1 MRTKGMVALILIACL
16 SVVIAFGFVSDDSD
30 AQTYGSDEVGAH
42 KVTFDT
48 NGGSGGYTQYIL
60 NGQEI
65 YLPTERAP
73 TGTSADY
80 YSRITKD
87 GCTLVGWN
95 DHNGTHRPGEKVV
108 ITRDTEFR
116 AVWQTHATLDGKAI
130 IDVGDSEPSSLNNV
144 GTVWSRDLFGSGID
158 VRLMV
163 SEKDDNGSFETSGTT
178 KEGGTTLKIGDV
190 SVTLSFVATGNSEN
204 RAPNNLVGMWYYEY
218 DIDVEVKFHNS
229 KVGIYDVILTIE
241 GNDSLMFSYS
251 VVDPTYDPSNIRH
264 LYVDKGEGS
273 KLYASGP
280 YRTAVKLPGSISN
293 IQDGWQFTTSDYL
306 NGIVAPIG
314 SGIPLLDKETEVSA
328 HTVSYDTALNLIA
341 VIVYNANGGICSV
354 SNTKPL
360 ATVCQQ
366 DGYTRLNGVDVSK
379 DGHVLIGWNPSGSA
393 SDPLYPISPSGY
405 DYYVED
411 DGSDGWQYVELRAV
425 WVESASVVTV
435 RFNAEDSTQNK
446 TYTVYS
452 GYEYYFPMHGFTH
465 SSDGD
470 EYDFKGWSLTECDP
484 GEGIAIPE
492 TMFVV
497 SEDTTYYAVFQK
509 REYTY
514 IVHYDNNRGEGTMLD
529 SEETTTERPYNMV
542 LRPCTFLRNGY
553 NFIGWAETPTS
564 DSPTVVGDTYLFS
577 GGSQIVTLYAVWS
590 SEPSST
596 VNRVVAIQF
605 NGNGNDVTSVPSYI
619 HSESGQ
625 DVSSYSMRIPTDTPM
640 RAHYQ
645 FLGWS
650 TTVSATHGQHIFH
663 PGDSVTVSFEDG
675 TWTLG
680 EGYATMSGHLLDRSV
695 VFVLYAVWT
704 SPTGVDGSM
713 CTVTFM
719 DGSSVIRSIQ
729 VHKGKTVSPPNIQPK
744 DGCCVRGWVSEGKVW
759 DFSAIVMEDM
769 TLRVQTFRIF
779 TVSVDGNEVTVT
791 LDDSIVSKETNVS
804 FTDGHT
810 ETIAKRCVHEVSGN
824 GTVTVTVLLDGRT
837 FTASSPYVLSD
848 NHDDDSTIMVPN
860 DSTVDQIVNKILDT
874 MYNLDPQIM
883 GVIVVIA
890 GILAFLVVTRRI

>member
-16 SVVIAFGFVSDDSD
+16 SVVIAFGSVSDDSD

-48 NGGSGGYTQYIL
+48 NGGSGGYTQYVL

-80 YSRITKD
+80 YSQILKVGHILSGWKLNDETYEPGSAYQVTTDCTFVAVWGIDCDFSVLCGDVGSPFNISFDKTSSEVWKKFDDGYRHKIAVSTLPMVEVSATLEKLDGNSTNVRYDYTSTGSAEFDFDWIKLSIDMRYSGISIDGGSYTFSGTLPSIPGVYKITLASKMSEVT
-87 GCTLVGWN
+87 GLVI
-95 DHNGTHRPGEKVV
+95 KVV
-108 ITRDTEFR
+108 
-116 AVWQTHATLDGKAI
+116 
-130 IDVGDSEPSSLNNV
+130 DSE
-144 GTVWSRDLFGSGID
+144 
-158 VRLMV
+158 
-163 SEKDDNGSFETSGTT
+163 
-178 KEGGTTLKIGDV
+178 
-190 SVTLSFVATGNSEN
+190 
-204 RAPNNLVGMWYYEY
+204 
-218 DIDVEVKFHNS
+218 H
-229 KVGIYDVILTIE
+229 
-241 GNDSLMFSYS
+241 
-251 VVDPTYDPSNIRH
+251 DPSNIRH
-264 LYVDKGEGS
+264 LYVDEGDDL
-273 KLYASGP
+273 KLHASGP
-280 YRTAVKLPGSISN
+280 YRTAIKLPDSISN
-293 IQDGWQFTTSDYL
+293 IQDGWQFITSDYP
-306 NGIVAPIG
+306 NGIVAPIN
-314 SGIPLLDKETEVSA
+314 SGIPLLDKETIVSA

-341 VIVYNANGGICSV
+341 VIVYNANGGVCSV

-393 SDPLYPISPSGY
+393 SDTLYPISPSGY
-405 DYYVED
+405 DYYVKD
-411 DGSDGWQYVELRAV
+411 NGSDGWQYVELKAV
-425 WVESASVVTV
+425 WVESASAVTV

-452 GYEYYFPMHGFTH
+452 SYEYHFPMHGFTH

-484 GEGIAIPE
+484 GEGAHIPE
-492 TMFVV
+492 TTFTA
-497 SEDTTYYAVFQK
+497 SGDTTYYAVFEK

-514 IVHYDNNRGEGTMLD
+514 VVHYDNNRGEGTMLD

-650 TTVSATHGQHIFH
+650 TTVSAAHGQHIFH

-704 SPTGVDGSM
+704 SPTGVDGST

-729 VHKGKTVSPPNIQPK
+729 IHKGKTVSPPNIQPK

-874 MYNLDPQIM
+874 MYMDSQIM